1 MEATM
6 ATYDYDLVI
15 VGGGLGGSALARAIA
30 QSGRRV
36 LLLEKETIF
45 QDRVRGEN
53 LISWGGAEA
62 KLLGCFDLIRDTCG
76 FEKRRVL
83 TSDTERDLIATT
95 PQQLPSLIFYHP
107 AMQEQMLTAA
117 ADAGVEVRRG
127 SRATSVTGGSPA
139 KINFDHGADSHK
151 VTARLVVGADGR
163 GSMMR
168 AAGKFKIGR
177 DPERL
182 MLCGVLLEDVG
193 SVPEDAFYFIIN
205 TDLAECAV
213 IAGQGR
219 GRARC
224 YVGYRADSQ
233 VRLQGRES
241 LRSFVE
247 ESVKC
252 GVPAD
257 FYANAKIAGPL
268 ASFSGA
274 ANWAEHPYF
283 NGIALIGDAAAVT
296 DPNWGQGLALALR
309 DARVLRDK
317 LIAADDW
324 DRAAH
329 AYAEHHDEYLKK
341 VHDWEDLLTDFFYG
355 TSVEARA
362 RRAKALPLIA
372 EDPSRVPDH
381 VFGGPELPLD
391 DDVKARFFGEA

>member
-1 MEATM
+1 M

-15 VGGGLGGSALARAIA
+15 VGGGLGGSALARAMA

-53 LISWGGAEA
+53 LITWGGAEA
-62 KLLGCFDLIRDTCG
+62 KSLGCFDLIRDTCG
-76 FEKRRVL
+76 FEKQRVL
-83 TSDTERDLIATT
+83 TGDTERDLIATT

-107 AMQEQMLTAA
+107 AMQEQMLMAA

-139 KINFDHGADSHK
+139 KINFDHGAHSHK

-193 SVPEDAFYFIIN
+193 PVPEDAFYFIIN
-205 TDLAECAV
+205 TDLSECAV

-241 LRSFVE
+241 LRCFVE

-257 FYANAKIAGPL
+257 FYTNAKIAGPL

-317 LIAADDW
+317 LIADDDW

-329 AYAEHHDEYLKK
+329 AYAEQHDEYLKK

-355 TSVEARA
+355 TSAEARA
-362 RRAKALPLIA
+362 RRTKALPLIA

-391 DDVKARFFGEA
+391 DDVKARLFGEA

>member
-1 MEATM
+1 M
-6 ATYDYDLVI
+6 ASYDYDLVI
-15 VGGGLGGSALARAIA
+15 VGGGLGGAALARAMA
-30 QSGRRV
+30 HNGRRV
-36 LLLEKETIF
+36 LVLEKETVF

-53 LISWGGAEA
+53 LIPWGGAEA

-107 AMQEQMLTAA
+107 AMQELMLSAA
-117 ADAGVEVRRG
+117 GNAGVEVRRG
-127 SRATSVTGGSPA
+127 SRATSVTAGSPA
-139 KINFDHGADSHK
+139 QIAFDHGARSHT
-151 VTARLVVGADGR
+151 VTARLVVAADGR

-168 AAGKFKIGR
+168 SAGKFKIGR

-182 MLCGVLLEDVG
+182 MLCGVLLEDIG
-193 SVPEDAFYFIIN
+193 SVPGDAFYFIIN
-205 TDLAECAV
+205 ADLAESAV
-213 IAGQGR
+213 IAGQGQ

-224 YVGYRADSQ
+224 YVGYRADSRL
-233 VRLQGRES
+233 RLQGRES

-252 GVPAD
+252 GIPAD

-274 ANWAEHPYF
+274 ANWAEHPYV
-283 NGIALIGDAAAVT
+283 NGLALIGEAAAVT

-317 LIAADDW
+317 LIADDDW

-329 AYAEHHDEYLKK
+329 AYAERHDVYLKK
-341 VHDWEDLLTDFFYG
+341 VRDWEDILTDFFYG
-355 TSVEARA
+355 TSTEARA

-381 VFGGPELPLD
+381 VFGGPELPFD
-391 DDVKARFFGEA
+391 DSVKARLFGEA